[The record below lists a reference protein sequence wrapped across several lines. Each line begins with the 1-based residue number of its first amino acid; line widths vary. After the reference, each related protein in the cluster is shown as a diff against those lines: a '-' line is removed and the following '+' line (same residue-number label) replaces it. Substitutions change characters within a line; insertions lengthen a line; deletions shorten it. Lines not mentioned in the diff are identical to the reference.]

1 MLLPILSYMF
11 STEVIDSS
19 KKLRKSKIKKIL
31 KNQAVLYINLN
42 TEYNIWPT
50 EKYIPLDSYKCDIAK
65 QYFKNLLK
73 ENLLIRG
80 NLNITIVIE
89 FKNLLYVA
97 YAYEFIKN
105 MFRLSNMHFKDT
117 IFDTTKNK
125 KLYLSILKIMEL
137 KECENITFDLR
148 CIGRTNEFN
157 STYIGYPKT
166 CSSCIASSKCITNDM
181 QSNDTFTHSAKLL
194 FNKNNYKISTN
205 YPVVEYAT
213 KEILGVT
220 YNLTDDENRYFIIF
234 YKATFKDIM
243 NQTSLNKYKNY
254 SIDNFILNIYN
265 TGWLSSYYNNYL
277 EDFEDKLMFLEHCK
291 KMNIKL
297 TDE

>member
-1 MLLPILSYMF
+1 MLLPVFSHMF

-31 KNQAVLYINLN
+31 KNQAVIYIDLN

-50 EKYIPLDSYKCDIAK
+50 EKYIPLDSYKCDVAK

-80 NLNITIVIE
+80 TLNITIVIE

-97 YAYEFIKN
+97 YAYEFVNN
-105 MFRLSNMHFKDT
+105 MFRLSNMYFKDT
-117 IFDTTKNK
+117 IFDITKNK
-125 KLYLSILKIMEL
+125 KLYLSILKIMES

-166 CSSCIASSKCITNDM
+166 CLSCITSSKCITNDM
-181 QSNDTFTHSAKLL
+181 QSNDTFAHSAKLL

-205 YPVVEYAT
+205 YPVVDYAT
-213 KEILGVT
+213 KENLGAT
-220 YNLTDDENRYFIIF
+220 YNLTDDENRYFIIL
-234 YKATFKDIM
+234 YKATFKDII
-243 NQTSLNKYKNY
+243 NQISLNEYKNY

-265 TGWLSSYYNNYL
+265 TGWLPSYYNNYL

>member
-1 MLLPILSYMF
+1 MLLPVFLRMY

-19 KKLRKSKIKKIL
+19 KKLRKSQIKKIL
-31 KNQAVLYINLN
+31 KNQAVIYINLN

-80 NLNITIVIE
+80 TLNIAIVIE

-97 YAYEFIKN
+97 YAYEFVNN
-105 MFRLSNMHFKDT
+105 MFRLSNMYFKDT
-117 IFDTTKNK
+117 IFDIIENK
-125 KLYLSILKIMEL
+125 KLYLSILKIMES

-148 CIGRTNEFN
+148 CIGITNEFK
-157 STYIGYPKT
+157 STYIGYTKT
-166 CSSCIASSKCITNDM
+166 CLSCIASSKCITNDM
-181 QSNDTFTHSAKLL
+181 QNRDSFTHSAKLL

-205 YPVVEYAT
+205 YPVADYTT
-213 KEILGVT
+213 KENLGVI
-220 YNLTDDENRYFIIF
+220 YNLTDDENRYFIIL

-243 NQTSLNKYKNY
+243 NQICLNEYKNY

-265 TGWLSSYYNNYL
+265 TGWLPSYYNEL

-291 KMNIKL
+291 NMNIKL

>member
-1 MLLPILSYMF
+1 MLLPVFLRMY

-19 KKLRKSKIKKIL
+19 KKLRKSQIKKIL
-31 KNQAVLYINLN
+31 KNQAVIYIDLN

-80 NLNITIVIE
+80 TLNIAIVIE

-97 YAYEFIKN
+97 YAYEFVNN
-105 MFRLSNMHFKDT
+105 MFRLSNMYFKDT
-117 IFDTTKNK
+117 IFDIIENK
-125 KLYLSILKIMEL
+125 KLYLSILKIMES

-148 CIGRTNEFN
+148 CIGITNEFK
-157 STYIGYPKT
+157 STYIGYTKT
-166 CSSCIASSKCITNDM
+166 CLSCIASSKCITNDM
-181 QSNDTFTHSAKLL
+181 QNRDSFTHSAKLL

-205 YPVVEYAT
+205 YPVADYTT
-213 KEILGVT
+213 KENLGVI
-220 YNLTDDENRYFIIF
+220 YNLTDDENRYFIIL

-243 NQTSLNKYKNY
+243 NQICLNEYKNY

-265 TGWLSSYYNNYL
+265 TGWLPSYYNEL

>member
-1 MLLPILSYMF
+1 MLLPVLSHMF
-11 STEVIDSS
+11 STEVIYSS

-65 QYFKNLLK
+65 QYFKNLLE

-80 NLNITIVIE
+80 TLNITIVIE

-105 MFRLSNMHFKDT
+105 MFRLSNRHFKDT

-148 CIGRTNEFN
+148 CIGKIYGFKY
-157 STYIGYPKT
+157 TYLGYPKT
-166 CSSCIASSKCITNDM
+166 CLSCIASSKCITNDM

-205 YPVVEYAT
+205 YPVVDYAT
-213 KEILGVT
+213 KENLGVT
-220 YNLTDDENRYFIIF
+220 YNLTDDENRYFIIL

-243 NQTSLNKYKNY
+243 NQICLNEYKNY

-277 EDFEDKLMFLEHCK
+277 EDFEDKLMFLEYCK
-291 KMNIKL
+291 KMNINL